1 MNLGESEHNLI
12 QVQKWRAVDKRVLV
26 SSPAPPVPAIPA
38 DRQKC
43 ATCLVPLQIDR
54 FDLVRCVASVALI
67 NCRKTARTEREE
79 LP

>member
-1 MNLGESEHNLI
+1 MNLGKSENNLI
-12 QVQKWRAVDKRVLV
+12 QVQKWRAVDKRVS
-26 SSPAPPVPAIPA
+26 SSPASPAPAIPA
-38 DRQKC
+38 DRQIF
-43 ATCLVPLQIDR
+43 ATSLVQWRIDR